1 MQSQIVRMVGMI
13 YSQLLRSQKGLFA
26 LLVDPDKY
34 SFFELKGLSV
44 RAQKSS
50 VDIILLGGSLTQ
62 ASVDE
67 ALMTI
72 RQHSSIPIVLF
83 PGNALQ
89 FTPNA
94 DAILLLSLI
103 SGRNPDFLI
112 GNHVLV
118 SHALRESG
126 MEIIP
131 TGYILIESGAVT
143 SVQYM
148 SNTMSIPRNKG
159 DIVVATAIA
168 GQQLGL
174 RSIYLEAGS
183 GAEHP
188 VPSNIIS
195 EVRKCVDLPIIVGG
209 GLRTPKAVRDAREAG
224 GNMVVV
230 GNALEKDAGLLN
242 ELVAASR

>member
-1 MQSQIVRMVGMI
+1 MI
-13 YSQLLRSQKGLFA
+13 YSQLLKSQKGLFA

-34 SFFELKGLSV
+34 SFHELKGLSQ
-44 RAQKSS
+44 RAQKAS
-50 VDIILLGGSLTQ
+50 VDIILLGGSLTSTGIEQ
-62 ASVDE
+62 T
-67 ALMTI
+67 LMTI
-72 RQHSSIPIVLF
+72 KQHSSIPIVLF

-89 FTPNA
+89 FTPSA

-118 SHALRESG
+118 SRALHESG
-126 MEIIP
+126 MEVIP

-148 SNTMSIPRNKG
+148 SDTLPIPRNKS

-174 RSIYLEAGS
+174 KSIYLEAGS
-183 GAEHP
+183 GADLP
-188 VPSNIIS
+188 VPKEIIS
-195 EVRKCVDLPIIVGG
+195 EVRKFVDLPIIVGG
-209 GLRTPKAVRDAREAG
+209 GLRTPDAARGAREAG
-224 GNMVVV
+224 ANMIVIGNV
-230 GNALEKDAGLLN
+230 LEKDAGLLS

>member
-1 MQSQIVRMVGMI
+1 MI
-13 YSQLLRSQKGLFA
+13 YSQLLKSQQGLFA

-34 SFFELKGLSV
+34 SFLELKGLSQ
-44 RAQKSS
+44 RAQKAS
-50 VDIILLGGSLTQ
+50 VDIILLGGSLTS
-62 ASVDE
+62 ASVE
-67 ALMTI
+67 QTLMTI

-89 FTPNA
+89 FTPSA

-118 SHALRESG
+118 SQALHESG
-126 MEIIP
+126 MEVIP

-148 SNTMSIPRNKG
+148 SNTLPIPRNKS
-159 DIVVATAIA
+159 DIVAATAIA

-174 RSIYLEAGS
+174 KSIYLEAGS
-183 GAEHP
+183 GAELP
-188 VPSNIIS
+188 VPKEIIG

-209 GLRTPKAVRDAREAG
+209 GLRTPNVVRDAREAG
-224 GNMVVV
+224 GNMIVV

>member
-1 MQSQIVRMVGMI
+1 MI
-13 YSQLLRSQKGLFA
+13 YSQLLKSQKGLFA

-34 SFFELKGLSV
+34 SFHELKGLSQ
-44 RAQKSS
+44 RAQKAS
-50 VDIILLGGSLTQ
+50 VDIILLGGSLTS
-62 ASVDE
+62 ASIE
-67 ALMTI
+67 QTLMTI

-89 FTPNA
+89 FSPSA

-118 SHALRESG
+118 SQALHESG
-126 MEIIP
+126 MEVIP

-148 SNTMSIPRNKG
+148 SNTLPIPRNKS

-174 RSIYLEAGS
+174 KSIYLEAGS
-183 GAEHP
+183 GADLP
-188 VPSNIIS
+188 VPKEIIC
-195 EVRKCVDLPIIVGG
+195 EVRKSVDLPIIVGG
-209 GLRTPKAVRDAREAG
+209 GLRTPDAVRGAREAG
-224 GNMVVV
+224 ANMIVV
-230 GNALEKDAGLLN
+230 GNVLEKDAGLLS
-242 ELVAASR
+242 ELVGASR

>member
-1 MQSQIVRMVGMI
+1 MVYNTI
-13 YSQLLRSQKGLFA
+13 LNNEKGTFA
-26 LLVDPDKY
+26 LLIDPDKCNTL
-34 SFFELKGLSV
+34 EVKRLSE
-44 RAQKSS
+44 RAQEAK
-50 VDIILLGGSLTQ
+50 VDVILLGGSLTH
-62 ASVDE
+62 ASVE
-67 ALMTI
+67 ETLMAI

-89 FTPNA
+89 FTPSA

-118 SHALRESG
+118 SQALHKSG

-148 SNTMSIPRNKG
+148 SNTMPIPSNKC
-159 DIVVATAIA
+159 DIVVATALA

-174 RSIYLEAGS
+174 KSIYLEAGS
-183 GAEHP
+183 GAKLP
-188 VPSNIIS
+188 VPKNIIS
-195 EVRKCVDLPIIVGG
+195 EVRKRVNLPLIVGG
-209 GLRTPKAVRDAREAG
+209 GLKTPKAIRDAREAG
-224 GNMVVV
+224 ANMVVV

-242 ELVAASR
+242 ELVAACR